1 KTRLTRHSGKIDST
15 LAPEELATQPPPD
28 VPENLPPVDPG
39 AELQKTQQYVQFWH
53 LRARLE
59 FVMLAVIGLFAGSV
73 ATAFI
78 LLDLG
83 EDDLRSGT
91 LGYAILWIISLL
103 RASSVL
109 LPIPGSG
116 LTVAAG
122 AIMDPLWGIPV
133 PIAVGV
139 TAGTAE
145 SIGEF
150 TGYYAGINGGKL
162 MEGRPLYEKVSA
174 WIKKAPFPTMFVM
187 AFMPS
192 PVFDVA
198 GLAAGAARV
207 PIRIF
212 YPAILLGKIGRGII
226 MAAAGYYAS
235 AFLIDLIDV
244 LQGEAAGSILDST
257 EGKIAAALVVVIA
270 LAGGAFIIGK
280 YRDRISKLI

>member
-1 KTRLTRHSGKIDST
+1 LPPE
-15 LAPEELATQPPPD
+15 APATEPPPD
-28 VPENLPPVDPG
+28 LPDSTPTDPG
-39 AELQKTQQYVQFWH
+39 AELQKTQQYIQFGR

-59 FVMLAVIGLFAGSV
+59 FVMLAFIGVFAATV

-83 EDDLRSGT
+83 EDDLRSGAW
-91 LGYAILWIISLL
+91 GYAILWVISLL

-122 AIMDPLWGIPV
+122 AVMSPLGGIPV
-133 PIAVGV
+133 PIAVGLA
-139 TAGTAE
+139 AGTAE

-162 MEGRPLYEKVSA
+162 MEGRPIYEKISA

-187 AFMPS
+187 AFAPS
-192 PVFDVA
+192 PLFDVA

-212 YPAILLGKIGRGII
+212 YPAILLGKVGRGIL

-235 AFLIDLIDV
+235 EFLMDVIDV
-244 LQGEAAGSILDST
+244 LQGEGASSVLDST
-257 EGKIAAALVVVIA
+257 EGKVAAAIVVLVA
-270 LAGGAFIIGK
+270 LGGGAFIIGK
-280 YRDRISKLI
+280 YKDRLAKLI